1 MAERFVF
8 GFVASADAL
17 PGLVGSRL
25 DASELLSGVS
35 AEFVEMFDDEFQGGL
50 SLTDCAAEVLAG
62 DLSED
67 HAYAYARLVEP
78 LLTVVAEPL
87 GMIHMAL
94 TYYLPNDSFGRWNP
108 VLSAVGLSRLA
119 SLWGTVSF
127 PWPLGRT
134 PIPDWPCITQLS
146 PTALAEV
153 AAELSGDFQT
163 RLIGLPD
170 SLLADDADADL
181 AAETRAEL
189 TDGLVSL
196 AQWVERATAPWT
208 SQRRGVS
215 PVGNSLIL
223 VMDGGQ

>member
-8 GFVASADAL
+8 GFVASSNAL
-17 PGLVGSRL
+17 PDLVGSRL
-25 DASELLSGVS
+25 DAGELLAGVS
-35 AEFVEMFDDEFQGGL
+35 AEFVEMFDDEFRGRL

-62 DLSED
+62 DLNEE
-67 HAYAYARLVEP
+67 HAYPYARLVEP

-119 SLWGTVSF
+119 SLWGTANAF
-127 PWPLGRT
+127 PWPGGRT
-134 PIPDWPCITQLS
+134 PHWPCVTRLS
-146 PTALAEV
+146 PTSLAEV
-153 AAELSGDFQT
+153 TAELAGDWRA
-163 RLIGLPD
+163 RLNLVPD
-170 SLLADDADADL
+170 SLLSEGADPGL

-189 TDGLVSL
+189 TGGLAVL
-196 AQWVERATAPWT
+196 AEWVERAAAPWT

-215 PVGNSLIL
+215 PVDNSLIL
-223 VMDGGQ
+223 VMDGSQ